1 MGKNRI
7 FIDGQR
13 VDQGE
18 VALLESGSSIKMNS
32 YSLLFLLPED
42 AQPTTMDVTLPG
54 AKKKSASTAALVR
67 SAGVGGTGGGGS
79 KAGSSL
85 TDHLENKTIK
95 QLLVAFFEAIENNQ
109 WERRHQMIAGA
120 ITLRAC
126 RDAARSKAIQKL
138 ATEQNGVSR
147 SEVMD
152 WIKHSKRYSE
162 WAKQVVKKMELKS
175 YQANVTKCLW
185 RAGYRRNAPVGR
197 FVRWILPTDE
207 ELGPPEPMSSGE
219 V

>member
-1 MGKNRI
+1 
-7 FIDGQR
+7 
-13 VDQGE
+13 
-18 VALLESGSSIKMNS
+18 MNS

-42 AQPTTMDVTLPG
+42 AQPTTMDITPPG
-54 AKKKSASTAALVR
+54 AKKKATAS
-67 SAGVGGTGGGGS
+67 GGNVAGGGGT
-79 KAGSSL
+79 KTGSGL
-85 TDHLENKTIK
+85 TEHLENKSIK
-95 QLLVAFFEAIENNQ
+95 QLLTAFFEAIANNQ

-126 RDAARSKAIQKL
+126 RDAARSKTIQKL
-138 ATEQNGVSR
+138 AMDQNGVSR

-162 WAKQVVKKMELKS
+162 WAKQVMNKMELKS

-197 FVRWILPTDE
+197 FVRWILPSDE

-219 V
+219 VRHIFRQ